1 MNYFNQQKIQF
12 PKRAYGGIWKGKLVW
27 GTLTHSRVCSV
38 LKNPSYA
45 GVYVYGRY
53 KYQKKLSA
61 IGQVQTTTIRLP
73 MESWNTMIKD
83 HHEGYISWQEYLT
96 NKEILTNN
104 RTNQEENM
112 LPTAVREGLALLQG
126 LLICSCCGHRITI
139 RYKGNNGI

>member
-1 MNYFNQQKIQF
+1 
-12 PKRAYGGIWKGKLVW
+12 
-27 GTLTHSRVCSV
+27 
-38 LKNPSYA
+38 
-45 GVYVYGRY
+45 
-53 KYQKKLSA
+53 
-61 IGQVQTTTIRLP
+61 

-126 LLICSCCGHRITI
+126 LLICSCCGHRITTL
-139 RYKGNNGI
+139 